1 MDLEGMDL
9 TRFHKVR
16 EGVKSNAAPGSAG
29 ERAAAEALVR
39 SALEATPGFLHVEVE
54 RTDDPDRLVIAMCSY
69 SPDLSTSDTAAAL
82 LGLWLHQVSYPFWE
96 AHGLVVDEHQV
107 ELQAATRGSSTG
119 RYLTVHVLARR
130 SAVPE
135 QRTAPD

>member
-82 LGLWLHQVSYPFWE
+82 LGLWLHQVSYPFWRRMVWSWTSTRSSSRQPL
-96 AHGLVVDEHQV
+96 G
-107 ELQAATRGSSTG
+107 AA
-119 RYLTVHVLARR
+119 
-130 SAVPE
+130 
-135 QRTAPD
+135 APGAT